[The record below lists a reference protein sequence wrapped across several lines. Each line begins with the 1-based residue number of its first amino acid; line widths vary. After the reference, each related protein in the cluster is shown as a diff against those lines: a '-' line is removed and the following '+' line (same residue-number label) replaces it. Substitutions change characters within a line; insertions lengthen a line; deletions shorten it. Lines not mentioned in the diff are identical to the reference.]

1 LEILEAIS
9 YASLV
14 KKEEKIKRLQIAS
27 INLDFLKILFRLTY
41 ELRII
46 DQKKYL
52 LLEEKLQEIGK
63 MLGGWIRSLTQIENS
78 R

>member
-1 LEILEAIS
+1 MEILEAIS